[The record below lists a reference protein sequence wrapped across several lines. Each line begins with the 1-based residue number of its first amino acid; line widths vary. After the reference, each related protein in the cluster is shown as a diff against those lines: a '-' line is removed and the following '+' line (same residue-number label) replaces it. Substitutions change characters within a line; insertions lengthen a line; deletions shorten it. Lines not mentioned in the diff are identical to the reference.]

1 MFERLKSYSKG
12 EKGNVTLGFSFQV
25 LSMAVLFVKQIALI
39 PLFLKAFPLSDFAGW
54 LVIQGV
60 TNWFYIFNPG
70 FSDYYRQQLG
80 SASAKKDS
88 GRISAL
94 AQELMRFQFLLGLVI
109 ALAGALLWHTGF
121 YGFIGLDLSSSYL
134 VWAIVLSVMGVVLFA
149 LSEAFSACCIGL
161 GDAKRP
167 SAYGLIGN
175 VIAVLVS
182 LLFYRQFGVAAL
194 ALGAVCFSGTLLVLN
209 YRLNR
214 RMMRSYRELKAPLSS
229 VSFKFSRDMWMTFL
243 GRIAKIAVLSTDDVF
258 LMKFFSDGTVVSYGL
273 LKKILMFIGS
283 LSHRMSNLLIAPIA
297 NYLSRNSDDKI
308 AEMERKLSSF
318 GLAVGAFTVSFGIF
332 LSPTIIKLWVG
343 VEFLLPAN
351 YTAWISLYYG
361 CTILVSWELYLRFS
375 KGCFLQFCT
384 GFLVLALAIIS
395 VRSLAS
401 YSNNLE
407 LFYLCQMFC
416 TIIAMLCCVLTS
428 YLRISKIKK
437 IHA

>member
-134 VWAIVLSVMGVVLFA
+134 VWAIVLSVVGVVLFA

-318 GLAVGAFTVSFGIF
+318 GLAVGAFTVSFGFF
-332 LSPTIIKLWVG
+332 LSSQIIELWVG
-343 VEFLLPAN
+343 EAFLLSSN
-351 YTAWISLYYG
+351 DTALISIYYA
-361 CTILVSWELYLRFS
+361 CTTLVTWELYLRFS
-375 KGCFLQFCT
+375 KGMFMQFFGVFAT
-384 GFLVLALAIIS
+384 YGIFIIS
-395 VRSLAS
+395 LRYLGGYFEDIYMFYAGQTLCSILAGLYVFATS
-401 YSNNLE
+401 PIFYSKRE
-407 LFYLCQMFC
+407 
-416 TIIAMLCCVLTS
+416 II
-428 YLRISKIKK
+428 
-437 IHA
+437 